1 MRVSSAAGKVRAL
14 RERRLQLLQHA
25 HHANPDSA
33 PERGSLPSRMHSM
46 KWAHSIRSGSSFEI
60 RGEETSPE
68 RAMYSPYDE

>member
-1 MRVSSAAGKVRAL
+1 M
-14 RERRLQLLQHA
+14 ELLQHA
-25 HHANPDSA
+25 HNAQPGLGPD
-33 PERGSLPSRMHSM
+33 RGSLPSRMHSM